1 MIAWTVYTRAG
12 CSLCEELMAEL
23 ADLLGPAAADVS
35 VVDIADNP
43 ELETRYGRR
52 IPVLLADGDFV
63 CAYRL
68 DHERVRAY
76 LMP

>member
-1 MIAWTVYTRAG
+1 MTAWTVYTRAG

-23 ADLLGPAAADVS
+23 AGILGPAAADVA
-35 VVDIADNP
+35 VVDITDNP

-76 LMP
+76 LTH

>member
-1 MIAWTVYTRAG
+1 MTVWTVYTRAG

-23 ADLLGPAAADVS
+23 AGLLGPAAADVA

-76 LMP
+76 LTP

>member
-23 ADLLGPAAADVS
+23 ADVLGPAAADVA

-76 LMP
+76 LTP